1 MEQPKKKRNAWIIAV
16 LIVLLLAPCTVGAQ
30 SANPAD
36 AILGEWIAPD
46 KDGKFNIYKSGGKY
60 YGKVI
65 WMKDAYDN
73 NGKLKLDV
81 KNPNPALRSQP
92 IVGSDSFLAFTY
104 NTGEQKWEGKVY
116 DCRTGDTYT
125 AFIKL
130 SNKYVMEVHGYIMF
144 SWLGKSVY
152 FTRY

>member
-1 MEQPKKKRNAWIIAV
+1 MEQRKKTRDAFIIAGM
-16 LIVLLLAPCTVGAQ
+16 LLFALLPCNLAAQ

-36 AILGEWIAPD
+36 AILGEWIAPE

-60 YGKVI
+60 YGKVT
-65 WMKDAYDN
+65 WMKEAYDK

-81 KNPNPALRSQP
+81 KNPNPALRGKP
-92 IVGSDSFLAFTY
+92 LVGSDTFLAFTY
-104 NTGEQKWEGKVY
+104 NAAENRWEGKMY

-130 SNKYVMEVHGYIMF
+130 SSKFVMEVHGYIMF